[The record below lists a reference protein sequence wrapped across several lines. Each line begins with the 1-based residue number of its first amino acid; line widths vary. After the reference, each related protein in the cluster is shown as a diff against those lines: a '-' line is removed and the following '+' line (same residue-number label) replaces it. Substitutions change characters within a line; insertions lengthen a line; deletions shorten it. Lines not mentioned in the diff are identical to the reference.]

1 MLSSVQQEVVKGHFG
16 VPILT
21 KGGWKLGVEPAI
33 PLLQIG
39 ANASGG
45 GKESTSLLRVKAS
58 TAIATATKCM
68 PKTHVPQA

>member
-1 MLSSVQQEVVKGHFG
+1 MLSSVQQEAVKGYFG

-21 KGGWKLGVEPAI
+21 KGGWKLGFELAI

-45 GKESTSLLRVKAS
+45 GKEALLFSRVKAS
-58 TAIATATKCM
+58 TAIATATKFT
-68 PKTHVPQA
+68 PKPHVPQA

>member
-1 MLSSVQQEVVKGHFG
+1 MLSSVQQEAIKGYFD

-21 KGGWKLGVEPAI
+21 KGGWNLGVELAI

-45 GKESTSLLRVKAS
+45 GKEALSSAG
-58 TAIATATKCM
+58 
-68 PKTHVPQA
+68 